1 MAIILP
7 KDWTISAERYR
18 GPRPSSDSKQSNS
31 EHKGSTNDKES
42 DNNKATLMGIKLS
55 FLLKV
60 LNDDLL
66 NRVKNHDVGSNNKKN
81 DDNCITMSEFLE
93 KWNKILKEKVSSP
106 MTLHILIPILIN
118 KYKYIILYILLLLL
132 LLLLL
137 YIYYLFYLPYPLAFF
152 LLINLLNTVR

>member
-1 MAIILP
+1 MAIIR

-42 DNNKATLMGIKLS
+42 DNNNATLMGIKLS

-66 NRVKNHDVGSNNKKN
+66 NRVKNHDVGSNKKN
-81 DDNCITMSEFLE
+81 DDNGITMSEFLE

-106 MTLHILIPILIN
+106 MTLHIPILIN
-118 KYKYIILYILLLLL
+118 KYK
-132 LLLLL
+132 
-137 YIYYLFYLPYPLAFF
+137 
-152 LLINLLNTVR
+152 